1 MPINFNR
8 YLKENKLNILKVS
21 RMTGIANSTLYAW
34 RDGKVPLTT
43 AKLNLIADKL
53 NVSVDFLLDKTVDP
67 TPTKNLIEEYNK
79 AMQTILM
86 RPNTPYAELQQKYN
100 SLTEEN
106 QRALLEYADFLL
118 YKQNK
123 NRP

>member
-1 MPINFNR
+1 MWKIIELLLKARKMNIQTLASISQIAPTTIYSWKAGKASPTAEKLARIAKALDVNPE
-8 YLKENKLNILKVS
+8 YLMGRTNN
-21 RMTGIANSTLYAW
+21 
-34 RDGKVPLTT
+34 
-43 AKLNLIADKL
+43 
-53 NVSVDFLLDKTVDP
+53 P
-67 TPTKNLIEEYNK
+67 TPTDKLIEDYNK

-86 RPNTPYAELQQKYN
+86 RPNTPYDELQQKYT

>member
-1 MPINFNR
+1 MPKNFER
-8 YLKENKLNILKVS
+8 LLKDRKTNVLKVS
-21 RMTGIANSTLYAW
+21 QETHIANSTLYMWKA
-34 RDGKVPLTT
+34 DKTSLT
-43 AKLNLIADKL
+43 AKNLDILAEYF

-86 RPNTPYAELQQKYN
+86 RPNTPYSELQQKYN

>member
-8 YLKENKLNILKVS
+8 YLKESKLNILKVS

-67 TPTKNLIEEYNK
+67 TPTGKLIEDYNK
-79 AMQTILM
+79 AIQTILM
-86 RPNTPYAELQQKYN
+86 RPNTPYSELQDKFN

>member
-1 MPINFNR
+1 MPKNFER
-8 YLKENKLNILKVS
+8 LLKDRKTNVLKVS
-21 RMTGIANSTLYAW
+21 HDTHIANSTLYMWKA
-34 RDGKVPLTT
+34 DKTSLT
-43 AKLNLIADKL
+43 AKNLDILAEYF

-67 TPTKNLIEEYNK
+67 TPTKNLVEEYNK

-86 RPNTPYAELQQKYN
+86 RPNTPYDELQQKYT